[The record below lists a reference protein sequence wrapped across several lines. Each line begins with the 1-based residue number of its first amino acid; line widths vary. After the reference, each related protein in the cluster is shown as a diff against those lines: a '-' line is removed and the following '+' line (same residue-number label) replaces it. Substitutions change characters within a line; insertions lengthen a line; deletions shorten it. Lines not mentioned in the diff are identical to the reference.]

1 MPPPPT
7 HLATTRR
14 VQRVTA
20 PLPVALCPPHSQH
33 LSQQPL
39 RLRAGRVG
47 NQWHCGNGWLLR
59 PRLRNMVSSVSDL
72 SSRLGPSQPG
82 ELGGGAKARHR
93 RLASRTLTASQGN
106 AAKPGGRARRPCL
119 RQTPLVELYSG
130 EPALTRDAGC
140 RSASLVWTRAQL
152 HYLTKRQQRN
162 VDNETT
168 YKTSAMKQPKR
179 SGLAWSHGRDAAL
192 LRAVSSRSSTT
203 PTNQPHHHRYHAGL
217 NHSAST
223 VT

>member
-1 MPPPPT
+1 MPPPPYT
-7 HLATTRR
+7 LSHNTQGTTRHG
-14 VQRVTA
+14 TIAGSSLSSSLTTSLSAAA
-20 PLPVALCPPHSQH
+20 PVEG
-33 LSQQPL
+33 
-39 RLRAGRVG
+39 RAVG

-119 RQTPLVELYSG
+119 RQTPSPLVELYSG
-130 EPALTRDAGC
+130 KPALTRDAGC

-152 HYLTKRQQRN
+152 HYLT
-162 VDNETT
+162 
-168 YKTSAMKQPKR
+168 M
-179 SGLAWSHGRDAAL
+179 
-192 LRAVSSRSSTT
+192 
-203 PTNQPHHHRYHAGL
+203 
-217 NHSAST
+217 
-223 VT
+223 

>member
-1 MPPPPT
+1 MVGPVEKK
-7 HLATTRR
+7 RR
-14 VQRVTA
+14 PSAQSRQGRHGRVTGRF
-20 PLPVALCPPHSQH
+20 LLFQTFVFSFRPVAAGG
-33 LSQQPL
+33 
-39 RLRAGRVG
+39 AGRG
-47 NQWHCGNGWLLR
+47 SKGQA
-59 PRLRNMVSSVSDL
+59 P
-72 SSRLGPSQPG
+72 PF
-82 ELGGGAKARHR
+82 
-93 RLASRTLTASQGN
+93 LASRTLTASQGN

-140 RSASLVWTRAQL
+140 RSASLVWTCAQL

>member
-1 MPPPPT
+1 M
-7 HLATTRR
+7 
-14 VQRVTA
+14 
-20 PLPVALCPPHSQH
+20 
-33 LSQQPL
+33 
-39 RLRAGRVG
+39 
-47 NQWHCGNGWLLR
+47 
-59 PRLRNMVSSVSDL
+59 
-72 SSRLGPSQPG
+72 
-82 ELGGGAKARHR
+82 
-93 RLASRTLTASQGN
+93 ASRTLTASQGN

-192 LRAVSSRSSTT
+192 LRAVSSRSSASPGRMAETQLSSERCRHALRQHP
-203 PTNQPHHHRYHAGL
+203 PTNPITTGTMP
-217 NHSAST
+217 AST
-223 VT
+223 TRPQRSLNCGLRALAPSPTSSLSTGLLAHSFRALVALASTSTFVSKGPAHPPLSGRDGEWASPSLL

>member
-1 MPPPPT
+1 M
-7 HLATTRR
+7 
-14 VQRVTA
+14 
-20 PLPVALCPPHSQH
+20 
-33 LSQQPL
+33 
-39 RLRAGRVG
+39 
-47 NQWHCGNGWLLR
+47 
-59 PRLRNMVSSVSDL
+59 
-72 SSRLGPSQPG
+72 
-82 ELGGGAKARHR
+82 
-93 RLASRTLTASQGN
+93 ASRTLTASQGN

-140 RSASLVWTRAQL
+140 RIASHVWTCAQL

-203 PTNQPHHHRYHAGL
+203 GTWWSLASALPCLQGLQYRTQCAGTWQLWRQLRREQPDIEPIEICSRPCMCSLSGTC
-217 NHSAST
+217 NST
-223 VT
+223 SR

>member
-1 MPPPPT
+1 MRQEP
-7 HLATTRR
+7 RR
-14 VQRVTA
+14 SLRGAWTGGRGVAEGPEQRRESA
-20 PLPVALCPPHSQH
+20 EQ
-33 LSQQPL
+33 
-39 RLRAGRVG
+39 
-47 NQWHCGNGWLLR
+47 
-59 PRLRNMVSSVSDL
+59 VSSVSDL

-203 PTNQPHHHRYHAGL
+203 GTWWSLASALPCLQGLQYRTRCAG
-217 NHSAST
+217 T
-223 VT
+223 